1 MTRTNKIVNLA
12 AFTFLA
18 TAALAGCQRDD
29 SSTNERLD
37 KLLAKVEDL
46 EKKVDRAA
54 SARGAAAPGANAPQ
68 PRRPDPTAVYSVPI
82 DGDPI
87 VGKATAKVT
96 IVEAYEYAC
105 PFCRKVNPTIDELMK
120 QYGDDLRVAYK
131 QYVVHPQVA
140 TTPALAVCAAH
151 KQDKFHDLSNAI
163 WEKSWPEGRMG
174 DLSEATIVGY
184 AKDLGLN
191 LDKFKAD
198 MASEECKKS
207 IAEDQATLAK
217 VGVRGTPAFF
227 INGRFISGAQ
237 PIENFKTVIDEE
249 MKKADAA
256 VKAGKKAEEY
266 YSSIVAAGK
275 KSL

>member
-1 MTRTNKIVNLA
+1 MTRTQKTLSITGF
-12 AFTFLA
+12 AFLL

-29 SSTNERLD
+29 SATNEKLD

-46 EKKVDRAA
+46 EKKVDRVG
-54 SARGAAAPGANAPQ
+54 SARPMPGAQAPQ
-68 PRRPDPTAVYSVPI
+68 PGRPDPTAVYSVPI
-82 DGDPI
+82 DGNPV
-87 VGKATAKVT
+87 VGKPTAKVT

-105 PFCRKVNPTIDELMK
+105 PFCRRVNPTIDELKK

-151 KQDKFHDLSNAI
+151 KQGKFHDLSNMI
-163 WEKSWPEGRMG
+163 WEKSWPDGRMG
-174 DLSEATIVGY
+174 DLSENTIMGY

-191 LDKFKAD
+191 LEKFKAD
-198 MASEECKKS
+198 LGGEECKKT
-207 IAEDQATLAK
+207 IADDQAALAR

-227 INGRFISGAQ
+227 INGRFLSGAQ
-237 PIENFKTVIDEE
+237 PIENFKAIIDEE

-256 VKAGKKAEEY
+256 IKAGKKPEEY
-266 YSSIVAAGK
+266 YSSIVASGK